1 MKYFKFLIVLYIQSG
16 ICFGDTDLTGEIAP
30 KWALKSSDGDYI
42 FLNDYVA
49 PSGEDLRGDKKKQR
63 SVIVQ
68 TFFASWCGNCIEE
81 IKELHNIKRSFEE
94 KNIDFFVIDL
104 TEYTR
109 RSKDPKHRQA
119 KNGSDYLD
127 DLGLNKI
134 PVLMDDDGITAMSY
148 GFDIEL
154 GSRLPRLLVID
165 KYQKVRFD
173 KTGACSKCFDD
184 ELIPLLQ
191 ELIKE

>member
-1 MKYFKFLIVLYIQSG
+1 MKHFKFLIVLYIQSG
-16 ICFGDTDLTGEIAP
+16 ICFADTDLTGEIAP
-30 KWALKSSDGDYI
+30 KWALKSFDGDYI

-49 PSGEDLRGDKKKQR
+49 PAGEDLRGDKKKQR

-68 TFFASWCGNCIEE
+68 TFFASWCGNCISE
-81 IKELHNIKRSFEE
+81 ISELHQISKSFEA
-94 KNIDFFVIDL
+94 KNIEFFIIDL

-109 RSKDPKHRQA
+109 RSADPEYRQA
-119 KNGSDYLD
+119 KNGADYLD
-127 DLGLNKI
+127 DLGFNRI

-154 GSRLPRLLVID
+154 GIILPRLLVID
-165 KYQKVRFD
+165 KYQQVRFD

-184 ELIPLLQ
+184 ELIPLLD